1 MIKVETYEKAKS
13 LTQSIHEFYQGSK
26 KTTLNAFRTHFS
38 KQFGFEMMKD
48 AYKEQEKRR
57 EEILSKYITFIDDER
72 ITIDVAR
79 QIASDKFSEDQ
90 VEENAEKYFSENLKG
105 KEDEVNFP
113 IKDTTDLIKRCQEI
127 LILFNEVEWFSQSR
141 LAGIIYKISLE
152 KGRIGYKY
160 NKENKEEFFENP
172 ELAFAIEFYNQM
184 FQYRSTGIFNLIEL
198 EDSDFFSPEDGYYSM
213 YSKMKLFTRALI
225 WTQSNVGSCLYE
237 TARKKARNI

>member
-1 MIKVETYEKAKS
+1 
-13 LTQSIHEFYQGSK
+13 
-26 KTTLNAFRTHFS
+26 
-38 KQFGFEMMKD
+38 MKD

-225 WTQSNVGSCLYE
+225 WTQSNVGSCLY
-237 TARKKARNI
+237 